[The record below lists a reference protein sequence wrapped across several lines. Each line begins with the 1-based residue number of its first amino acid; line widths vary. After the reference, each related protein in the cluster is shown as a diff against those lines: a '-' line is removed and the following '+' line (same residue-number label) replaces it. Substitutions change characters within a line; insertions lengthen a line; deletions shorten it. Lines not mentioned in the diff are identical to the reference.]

1 MSFIKNIPEEYIV
14 KDIIISKDLSWNNR
28 GVQTSPEKILRDVDL
43 VINSIHGNFGED
55 GSLQR
60 ILNNFSI
67 PYTGSPALP
76 SLMSFNKYFAKKYL
90 KMPG

>member
-43 VINSIHGNFGED
+43 VINSIHGNFGGGWSYKEF
-55 GSLQR
+55 LIIFQYH
-60 ILNNFSI
+60 I
-67 PYTGSPALP
+67 PAHRHCHHS
-76 SLMSFNKYFAKKYL
+76 
-90 KMPG
+90 